1 MEKETCP
8 GRRTKYTISRNMNVR
23 QRQNAL
29 SGSEGD
35 VYVFFFASRWTRGR
49 RQSQCWR
56 LLAGCLRR
64 CRLQRRVPSNPL
76 HKGAARYFLTRFRM
90 TPNSLDVFSGGLA
103 DYAKLYMFYSTQN
116 AYAPECTIYALRLWV
131 RIVVMFIS
139 MFIWNVL
146 VLGKECLHV
155 RVGLFYA

>member
-1 MEKETCP
+1 
-8 GRRTKYTISRNMNVR
+8 
-23 QRQNAL
+23 
-29 SGSEGD
+29 
-35 VYVFFFASRWTRGR
+35 
-49 RQSQCWR
+49 
-56 LLAGCLRR
+56 
-64 CRLQRRVPSNPL
+64 
-76 HKGAARYFLTRFRM
+76 M

-116 AYAPECTIYALRLWV
+116 AYAPEGTIYVLRLWV
-131 RIVVMFIS
+131 GIVVIFIS